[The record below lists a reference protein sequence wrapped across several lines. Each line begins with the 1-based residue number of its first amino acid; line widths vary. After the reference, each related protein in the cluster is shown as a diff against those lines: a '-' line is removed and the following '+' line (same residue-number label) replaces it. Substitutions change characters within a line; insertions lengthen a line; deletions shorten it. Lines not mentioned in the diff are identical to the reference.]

1 MLNITARSDLMRT
14 IIDTLNVVVEEARFD
29 FNEDALNIR
38 VVDPSH
44 VAMIEMNV
52 DAAAF
57 ERYEVENS
65 SLGFDLPKMKD
76 LLSLATS
83 GEMVEMDYDKNGQVN
98 INLGKIDRVIRPLD
112 PANLSP
118 PNVPDLPLNAM
129 VDLNGNDL
137 SQALRAARQV
147 GDLVNLSLEENLF
160 TVHVSGDTDSVNVSY
175 NSDEV
180 NSIECTSPV
189 RSQFSLTYLLPIAR
203 IMANVDS
210 VRLRFDENKPLKIEF
225 EFADGAGSVTYF
237 LAPRVEGDL

>member
-1 MLNITARSDLMRT
+1 MLNITASSDLMRT

-29 FNEDALNIR
+29 FGEDSLNIR

-44 VAMIEMNV
+44 VAMIQMNV

-57 ERYEVENS
+57 ERYEVEDT

-83 GEMVEMDYDKNGQVN
+83 GDMVEMDYDKNGQVN

-129 VDLNGNDL
+129 VDLKGNDL

-175 NSDEV
+175 TADEV
-180 NSIECTSPV
+180 NSIECASPV

-203 IMANVDS
+203 IMSSVDS

-225 EFADGAGSVTYF
+225 EFAEGAGSVTYF